1 MTRREFAVD
10 GLAEPLSHYT
20 DAVAAGEGHL
30 QEWPGL
36 GLGKRLPSR
45 SFAPD
50 DSVLKALKAR
60 PGYQA
65 TRYRADSATVF
76 VQEWKYLEGERRE
89 DRVGAP
95 DEHPGVPDV
104 LPRRQVGLGGRAV
117 GLLAPDRLATVLDD
131 VLTLPTPALHLQ
143 IGDATEHGTAAED
156 EIALDWLARL
166 PGPHRTILG
175 NHDILHNRRTDGQWA
190 RAYGLRSKNFVVDLQ
205 FARIVAVGP
214 DRNFPAERAGLLSPG
229 TLAWLE
235 RELERSPHDCWI
247 ASHWP
252 LFGTVLG
259 DPKKLFTSAMS
270 SFHAKPDRDLRKL
283 LARHRN
289 AKAWLSGHTHSP
301 LSAPGLVTRARL
313 ARRRP
318 CCRAARVR
326 RGCPS
331 L

>member
-1 MTRREFAVD
+1 VIDWARTVHGIGD
-10 GLAEPLSHYT
+10 LH
-20 DAVAAGEGHL
+20 AG
-30 QEWPGL
+30 
-36 GLGKRLPSR
+36 
-45 SFAPD
+45 AI
-50 DSVLKALKAR
+50 
-60 PGYQA
+60 
-65 TRYRADSATVF
+65 
-76 VQEWKYLEGERRE
+76 
-89 DRVGAP
+89 
-95 DEHPGVPDV
+95 
-104 LPRRQVGLGGRAV
+104 
-117 GLLAPDRLATVLDD
+117 APDRLATVLDD

-175 NHDILHNRRTDGQWA
+175 NHDIVHNRRTDGQWA

-235 RELERSPHDCWI
+235 RELERSLHDCWI

-270 SFHAKPDRDLRKL
+270 SFHAKPDRDLREL

-301 LSAPGLVTRARL
+301 LSAPGLVSRARL
-313 ARRRP
+313 ARRRTILAVNLSAFVGIGKTRKP
-318 CCRAARVR
+318 GDPLRSVYLTHRPDSIEVRFRDHRSGAWVAVGGERVVRARV
-326 RGCPS
+326 
-331 L
+331 

>member
-1 MTRREFAVD
+1 MIDWARTVHGIGD
-10 GLAEPLSHYT
+10 LH
-20 DAVAAGEGHL
+20 AG
-30 QEWPGL
+30 
-36 GLGKRLPSR
+36 
-45 SFAPD
+45 AI
-50 DSVLKALKAR
+50 
-60 PGYQA
+60 
-65 TRYRADSATVF
+65 
-76 VQEWKYLEGERRE
+76 
-89 DRVGAP
+89 
-95 DEHPGVPDV
+95 
-104 LPRRQVGLGGRAV
+104 
-117 GLLAPDRLATVLDD
+117 APDRLATVLDD

-313 ARRRP
+313 ARRRTILAVNLSALVGIGKTRKP
-318 CCRAARVR
+318 GDPLRSLYVTHRPDSIEVRFRDHRSGAWVAVGGERVVRARV
-326 RGCPS
+326 
-331 L
+331 

>member
-1 MTRREFAVD
+1 MIDWARTVHGIGD
-10 GLAEPLSHYT
+10 LH
-20 DAVAAGEGHL
+20 AG
-30 QEWPGL
+30 
-36 GLGKRLPSR
+36 
-45 SFAPD
+45 AI
-50 DSVLKALKAR
+50 
-60 PGYQA
+60 
-65 TRYRADSATVF
+65 
-76 VQEWKYLEGERRE
+76 
-89 DRVGAP
+89 
-95 DEHPGVPDV
+95 
-104 LPRRQVGLGGRAV
+104 
-117 GLLAPDRLATVLDD
+117 APDRLATVLDD

-235 RELERSPHDCWI
+235 RELERSLHDCWI

-270 SFHAKPDRDLRKL
+270 SFHAKPDRDLREL

-301 LSAPGLVTRARL
+301 LSAPGLVSRARL
-313 ARRRP
+313 ARRRTILAVNLSALVGIGKTRKP
-318 CCRAARVR
+318 GDPLRSVYLTHRPDSIEVRFRDHRSGAWVAVGGERVVRARV
-326 RGCPS
+326 
-331 L
+331 

>member
-1 MTRREFAVD
+1 MIDWARTVHGIGD
-10 GLAEPLSHYT
+10 LH
-20 DAVAAGEGHL
+20 AG
-30 QEWPGL
+30 
-36 GLGKRLPSR
+36 
-45 SFAPD
+45 AI
-50 DSVLKALKAR
+50 
-60 PGYQA
+60 
-65 TRYRADSATVF
+65 
-76 VQEWKYLEGERRE
+76 
-89 DRVGAP
+89 
-95 DEHPGVPDV
+95 
-104 LPRRQVGLGGRAV
+104 
-117 GLLAPDRLATVLDD
+117 APDRLATVLDD

-143 IGDATEHGTAAED
+143 IGDATEHGTAAQD

-313 ARRRP
+313 ARRRTILAVNLSALVGIGKTRKP
-318 CCRAARVR
+318 GDPLRSLYVTHRPDSIEVRFRDHRSGAWVAVGGERVVRARV
-326 RGCPS
+326 
-331 L
+331 

>member
-1 MTRREFAVD
+1 VIDWARTVHGIGD
-10 GLAEPLSHYT
+10 LH
-20 DAVAAGEGHL
+20 AG
-30 QEWPGL
+30 
-36 GLGKRLPSR
+36 
-45 SFAPD
+45 AI
-50 DSVLKALKAR
+50 
-60 PGYQA
+60 
-65 TRYRADSATVF
+65 
-76 VQEWKYLEGERRE
+76 
-89 DRVGAP
+89 
-95 DEHPGVPDV
+95 
-104 LPRRQVGLGGRAV
+104 
-117 GLLAPDRLATVLDD
+117 APDRLATVLDD

-235 RELERSPHDCWI
+235 RELERSLHDCWI

-313 ARRRP
+313 ARRRTILAVNLSALVGIGKTRKP
-318 CCRAARVR
+318 GDPLRSLYVTHRPDSIEVRFRDHRSGAWVAVGGERVVRARV
-326 RGCPS
+326 
-331 L
+331 